1 MRILLCINGSEQAQI
16 VARYGVKLA
25 RMLKAEVTVLGV
37 MEQADL
43 VTRVDKAVEE
53 VRSLLT
59 EAGVPF
65 QALTRRGRARAEVAR
80 QTRDKEYDLVVVG
93 SLGRPW
99 WSRFLRGPTWRRI
112 LRAAES
118 SVLIVRGERPFS
130 LKKVLVCSGGL
141 SHADQVTRFGGKI
154 VQMARARATLLH
166 VVDPLTMEYLAHKER
181 ISQEEFLQLDIP
193 QSRHFSIEYDILR
206 GMGIEVEMR
215 LRHGF
220 ATEEILQE
228 IREVGYDLVV
238 MGSTQVARGLR
249 HYFVGSITDKV
260 VEHTPCPVLVVR

>member
-25 RMLKAEVTVLGV
+25 RILKAEVTVLGV
-37 MEQADL
+37 MERADL

-80 QTRDKEYDLVVVG
+80 QTRDKEYDFVVVG

-112 LRAAES
+112 LRAVES

-130 LKKVLVCSGGL
+130 LKKALVCSGGL
-141 SHADQVTRFGGKI
+141 SHADQVTHFGGKI

-166 VVDPLTMEYLAHKER
+166 VVDPITMEYLAHKNR
-181 ISQEEFLQLDIP
+181 ISLEEFTQLDIP
-193 QSRHFSIEYDILR
+193 QSRHFSMEYEIL
-206 GMGIEVEMR
+206 GGLGIEVEMK
-215 LRHGF
+215 LRHGL
-220 ATEEILQE
+220 AAEEILQE
-228 IREVGYDLVV
+228 IREVGYDLVI

-260 VEHTPCPVLVVR
+260 VENASCPVLVVR